1 MIRTLLLRGMLA
13 GILAGLLV
21 FAFARLVGE
30 PQVEHAIQIEMQ
42 LDAVHGDADHH
53 EPEPETITR
62 TIQRGVG
69 LLTGVVLYSVAIGGL
84 FSLVFAFAYGR
95 IESLRPRVL
104 SIVLAGLGFVAIVLV
119 PMVKYPANPP
129 AVGSPD
135 TIGIRTGAYFLLL
148 AFSILMMSLC
158 FKIGRTIRY
167 RVGAWNAALL
177 AGGLYLLLISTIAY
191 FLPVIDEVPAAFPA
205 SLLWRFRIAAL
216 GIQGVLWTSLGL
228 LFGWFAERELTK
240 SVNPI

>member
-30 PQVEHAIQIEMQ
+30 PQVERAVQIEMQ
-42 LDAVHGDADHH
+42 IDAIHNDADHNS
-53 EPEPETITR
+53 PETITR
-62 TIQRGVG
+62 TVQRGVG
-69 LLTGVVLYSVAIGGL
+69 LLTGVVLYSMAIGGL

-95 IESLRPRVL
+95 IVSLRPRVL
-104 SIVLAGLGFVAIVLV
+104 SAVLAGLGFVAIVLV

-135 TIGIRTGAYFLLL
+135 TIGVRTAAYFLLL
-148 AFSILMMSLC
+148 AFSILTMSLC
-158 FKIGRTIRY
+158 FKIGRTVRY

-177 AGGLYLLLISTIAY
+177 TGGLYLLLISVIAY
-191 FLPVIDEVPAAFPA
+191 FLPTVDEVPAVFPA
-205 SLLWRFRIAAL
+205 ALLWRFRIAAL
-216 GIQGVLWTSLGL
+216 GIQGVLWTSLGV
-228 LFGWFAERELTK
+228 LFGWFAEREFAK
-240 SVNPI
+240 STNPV